1 MYKTLSFI
9 AYKNIVPFSVIYLFL
24 ICGSTIYYCT
34 VFKPWDMSHR
44 RLFLNL
50 FYDEHDVQPLALRV
64 GILHPLILPNYFF
77 QLILELES
85 KLCLGVSIFER
96 GGGWWAN
103 KSLRDLTYFA
113 IAWKWIVYNLH

>member
-1 MYKTLSFI
+1 
-9 AYKNIVPFSVIYLFL
+9 
-24 ICGSTIYYCT
+24 
-34 VFKPWDMSHR
+34 MSHR

-113 IAWKWIVYNLH
+113 IAWK